1 MLTNRHFMDTCTQF
15 STVGY
20 TGQLLIINK
29 DEPTII
35 NIVEYIM
42 V

>member
-20 TGQLLIINK
+20 TGQLLIM